1 MKLNG
6 FAEFVGYWVQG
17 WYPLDILTF
26 QTKTEKFGVFRMFI
40 DSREDLG
47 NSAQEISGRIKDKLG
62 KSTFHGIITPQKIKF
77 VKIYTPGYS
86 DKSVEGFN
94 STYRGVLS
102 PKIYHG
108 KRHYHG
114 DYWFFN
120 RRGRRLR
127 DIPKFKFKGKF
138 LLERHCPSRTLE
150 FLMRMDY

>member
-1 MKLNG
+1 
-6 FAEFVGYWVQG
+6 
-17 WYPLDILTF
+17 
-26 QTKTEKFGVFRMFI
+26 MFI

-62 KSTFHGIITPQKIKF
+62 KSTFYGIITPQKIKF
-77 VKIYTPGYS
+77 VKIYTPGHS

-94 STYRGVLS
+94 IIYKGALS

-108 KRHYHG
+108 KRHYQG

-120 RRGRRLR
+120 RKARISKDKPL
-127 DIPKFKFKGKF
+127 KFKGKF
-138 LLERHCPSRTLE
+138 LLERHYPSRTLE